1 MGIEIWTLI
10 PFHHHTL
17 LFLEPV
23 GVGSDHEPSDTFNS
37 SDSSD
42 ETLAPIESEVI
53 DIFFG

>member
-10 PFHHHTL
+10 LFYHHTL

-23 GVGSDHEPSDTFNS
+23 GVGSGPSDTFNS

-42 ETLAPIESEVI
+42 DTLAPIESEVI
-53 DIFFG
+53 DIFSG

>member
-1 MGIEIWTLI
+1 MGIEIWALI
-10 PFHHHTL
+10 LFHHHTL

-23 GVGSDHEPSDTFNS
+23 GVGSEPSDTFNS